1 MIEGPEARVIARQLN
16 ETIAGRTITEAV
28 ANHSP
33 HKFAFFCGSQEAT
46 EELLIGRT
54 VQCVQPI
61 GGQVEM
67 IFDHDIRFAFS
78 DGANVRYI
86 EPGGK
91 LPQKHQL
98 LIGFDDDSALV
109 FTVQMYAMLWVFK
122 TGSFENEYY
131 LKGRDGVN
139 VYSEAFTEPY
149 FLGLAD
155 DESMQNKSVKALLA
169 TQQRIPGLG
178 NGVLQDILLTARINP
193 KKKVSD
199 LNEADKKRLF
209 NAIRDVSADMLRL
222 GGRDTETDLFGKRGG
237 YPVRLS
243 AKALGNPCPV
253 CGGRIERKAYMGGN
267 IYYCTTCQPL

>member
-1 MIEGPEARVIARQLN
+1 MIEGPEARVIARQLY
-16 ETIAGRTITEAV
+16 ETVSGKTITEAV
-28 ANHSP
+28 ANYSP
-33 HKFAFFCGSQEAT
+33 HKFAFFRESQEAT
-46 EELLIGRT
+46 EKLLIGRT
-54 VQCVQPI
+54 VQSVQPI
-61 GGQVEM
+61 GGQVE
-67 IFDHDIRFAFS
+67 ILFDDEVRFAFS
-78 DGANVRYI
+78 DGANIRYI

-122 TGSFENEYY
+122 AGTFDHEYY
-131 LKGRDGVN
+131 KQGQDGVN
-139 VYSEAFTEPY
+139 VYSETFTEPY
-149 FLGLAD
+149 FLGLAAG
-155 DESMQNKSVKALLA
+155 ESVQNKSVKALLA
-169 TQQRIPGLG
+169 TEQRIPGLG

-222 GGRDTETDLFGKRGG
+222 GGRDTETDIFGKRGG

-253 CGGRIERKAYMGGN
+253 CGGKIERKAYMGGN
-267 IYYCTTCQPL
+267 IYYCTNCQPI